1 MVIDYTWGLYVE
13 MVQIRKH
20 VNEII
25 FLLDQ
30 SILIISYLIFL
41 YLLPYKTYDT
51 NQYTLKS
58 AIYFFILYFCT
69 LSIHYLLKTYKNV
82 WRYADIKEYMKLTIG
97 VFGGGIISFLI
108 STLFMNIKYSFAITI
123 AICTLTNLSMLS
135 YRFFYKWL
143 LKTKVF
149 HGSSKIPLAIIGAG
163 SAGVIIL
170 EEIHS
175 NPDSCYE
182 VLCFID
188 DNLEKTGNK
197 IRGINVLGPIENLV
211 QITENL
217 KVKEVILAIPSIQ
230 EERKTEILKLL
241 SNTKLKVKVLPDLLS
256 ILQDGGRNYLS
267 AAKEINLD
275 DLLGRESISFDKKE
289 IEEFLHQ
296 KTVMVTGG
304 GGSIGSE
311 LCRQI
316 TLTKPRAIIIV
327 DYYENN
333 AYDIQQE
340 LVYKLKDRIKLYVE
354 IASVQDKDKIDQIF
368 NKYRPDIVFHTA
380 AHKHVPFMEAN
391 PEEAIKNNVFG
402 TYNVVMSASKWKV
415 KKFVLISTDKAVN
428 PTSIMGATKRMCEMI
443 ILSMKGISDTEYVAV
458 RFGNVLG
465 SNGSVIPLFM
475 RQIAQGV
482 PVTITD
488 KRSYRYFMT
497 IPEASQLVLR
507 AGSMSTNSEIYILD
521 MGQEVSI
528 LTLAENLIK
537 LLGYEPYTQIQIKEV
552 GLRPG
557 EKLNEE
563 LMMNEGE
570 LIKTANHKIYIERQ
584 EDIKMEDIMK
594 KLEILSNALTTHDK
608 EKVKEAIREVI
619 PTFKVEGK
627 EIFK

>member
-1 MVIDYTWGLYVE
+1 
-13 MVQIRKH
+13 MVQLKKYI
-20 VNEII
+20 NEII

-30 SILIISYLIFL
+30 TILIISYLIFL
-41 YLLPYKTYDT
+41 FLLPYKTYDN
-51 NQYTLKS
+51 NQYTFKS
-58 AIYFFILYFCT
+58 TIYFFILYVCT
-69 LSIHYLLKTYKNV
+69 FIFHYLLKNYKNV
-82 WRYADIKEYMKLTIG
+82 WRYADIKEYMKLTMG
-97 VFGGGIISFLI
+97 VFCGGIISFFI
-108 STLFMNIKYSFAITI
+108 STFFMDIKYSFAITL
-123 AICTLTNLSMLS
+123 AVCTLTDLSMLS

-143 LKTKVF
+143 VKAKVF
-149 HGSSKIPLAIIGAG
+149 HGSSIIPLAIIGAG
-163 SAGVIIL
+163 SAGVIVL
-170 EEIHS
+170 EEIHC

-197 IRGINVLGPIENLV
+197 IRGINVLGPIENIV

-230 EERKTEILKLL
+230 QERKTEILKLL

-267 AAKEINLD
+267 AAKELNLD
-275 DLLGRESISFDKKE
+275 ELLGRESISFDKME
-289 IEEFLHQ
+289 IEEFLQH

-316 TLTKPRAIIIV
+316 ALTKPKAIIIL

-340 LVYKLKDRIKLYVE
+340 LIHKLKDKTKLHVE
-354 IASVQDKDKIDQIF
+354 IASIQDKDKMDEIF
-368 NKYRPDIVFHTA
+368 NKYRPDIVFHAA

-402 TYNVVMSASKWKV
+402 TYNVVTAASKWKV

-428 PTSIMGATKRMCEMI
+428 PTSIMGASKRMCEMI
-443 ILSMKGISDTEYVAV
+443 ILSMKGISETEFVAV

-475 RQIAQGV
+475 KQIAQGL
-482 PVTITD
+482 PITITD
-488 KRSYRYFMT
+488 KRAYRYFMT

-507 AGSMSTNSEIYILD
+507 AGSMSTNSEIYVLD
-521 MGQEVSI
+521 MGQEISI

-537 LLGYEPYTQIQIKEV
+537 LLGYEPYTQIPIKEV

-563 LMMNEGE
+563 LLMYEGE

-584 EDIKMEDIMK
+584 EEINMEDIMK
-594 KLEILSNALTTHDK
+594 KLEILSNALTTHDN
-608 EKVKEAIREVI
+608 EKVKEAITEVI
-619 PTFKVEGK
+619 PTFKK
-627 EIFK
+627 ENIDV